1 MSGAPSAVVTGAS
14 SQIGVFLLP
23 LLVEAGFEVTAVSR
37 AAPAGAVQV
46 AGGVCWISPDPSIW
60 TIRLSIPDSPKTLM
74 ASRSP
79 LPNL

>member
-37 AAPAGAVQV
+37 AAPAEPVGE
-46 AGGVCWISPDPSIW
+46 P
-60 TIRLSIPDSPKTLM
+60 
-74 ASRSP
+74 
-79 LPNL
+79 